1 MFNKL
6 FQFIIKGFDI
16 ELLMSYFWITNTT
29 YWLEIDYDHSNNNKN
44 THPLKR
50 FKLLNKNYE
59 YNNILDVYQQT
70 KSMKAE
76 ELTNVLGI
84 KLISNSDE
92 TDEEI
97 LNKLRG
103 CLKLMQDKQKSKYYT
118 RINNKHLLGNNL
130 K

>member
-1 MFNKL
+1 
-6 FQFIIKGFDI
+6 
-16 ELLMSYFWITNTT
+16 MSYFWITNTT

-76 ELTNVLGI
+76 ELANVLGI

-103 CLKLMQDKQKSKYYT
+103 CLELMQDKQKGKYYT